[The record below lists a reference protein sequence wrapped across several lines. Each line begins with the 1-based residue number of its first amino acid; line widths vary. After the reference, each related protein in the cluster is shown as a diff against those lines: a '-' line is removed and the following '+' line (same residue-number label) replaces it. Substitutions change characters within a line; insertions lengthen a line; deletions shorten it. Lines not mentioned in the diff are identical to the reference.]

1 MGVSV
6 MGSVQGQ
13 HTNMLGLFK
22 DFGKKATDLNKKEFY
37 DNFDKKATVKSSSD
51 GVKFEAFATDKG
63 KTEAQLNFKEA
74 DMEIKNK
81 IDNNAVY
88 TVEATAFKVMDG
100 LDTKLIFATPA
111 GAGSDACKND
121 AFFSSISLGSEY
133 ATADINSSSALK
145 IKFNTQDADAS
156 AFAYKGWDLSSK
168 NAFKVADDFTVG
180 FGVGGITQKTT
191 GEGDEKKTSLSIPEI
206 KLGST
211 YKCGDMLLMAAV
223 NGSFGGELKMG
234 AISSSLFQQVN
245 KETAIAAELEI
256 KDSKVSAKF
265 GSSYAL
271 AAGSTLKTKLT
282 ASCDKSEI
290 DFAWIQK
297 LNGNSSL
304 TFAQKYSDGSSPKF
318 SFAYTLG

>member
-51 GVKFEAFATDKG
+51 GVKFEGFTTDKG

-100 LDTKLIFATPA
+100 LDSKVIFATPA
-111 GAGSDACKND
+111 SGAENKS

-145 IKFNTQDADAS
+145 IKFN
-156 AFAYKGWDLSSK
+156 GWDLSSK
-168 NAFKVADDFTVG
+168 NAFKVADDLTVG
-180 FGVGGITQKTT
+180 FGVDEIKTEKT
-191 GEGDEKKTSLSIPEI
+191 GEGDKEKTSLKIKDI

-223 NGSFGGELKMG
+223 NGSFDGELKPG
-234 AISSSLFQQVN
+234 KLASSLFQQVN
-245 KETAIAAELEI
+245 KQTAIAAELCYGS
-256 KDSKVSAKF
+256 DSVFEAKF
-265 GSSYAL
+265 GASHSL
-271 AAGSTLKTKLT
+271 SDTTTIKTKLT
-282 ASCDKSEI
+282 SKSGAGGASLDL
-290 DFAWIQK
+290 AWVQK
-297 LNGNSSL
+297 LGGNSSV
-304 TFAQKYSDGSSPKF
+304 TFAKGSGAGDF
-318 SFAYTLG
+318 SIAFTLDA

>member
-1 MGVSV
+1 
-6 MGSVQGQ
+6 
-13 HTNMLGLFK
+13 MLGLFK

-145 IKFNTQDADAS
+145 IKFNTQDAEAG
-156 AFAYKGWDLSSK
+156 AFAFNGWDLSSK

-245 KETAIAAELEI
+245 KETAIAAELCYGS
-256 KDSKVSAKF
+256 DSVFEAKF
-265 GSSYAL
+265 GASHSL
-271 AAGSTLKTKLT
+271 SDTTTIKTKLT
-282 ASCDKSEI
+282 SKSGAGGASLDL
-290 DFAWIQK
+290 AWVQK
-297 LNGNSSL
+297 LGGNSSV
-304 TFAQKYSDGSSPKF
+304 TFAKGSGAGDF
-318 SFAYTLG
+318 SIAFTLDA